1 MSVALPDHQDRSG
14 PLFRDARERLVV
26 VAAVLATLGVIALPG
41 VLGALGSTGGTI
53 PLVEEQQLSPN
64 AERVLDELPDAYAAG
79 SAVVVPARTD
89 PHVVWIGP
97 VAEGSVDGDFVG
109 IDVRGLV
116 PFGTLPTRGTTPEW
130 RSAIEPEDRVFSDVG
145 PLYFACTP
153 ATSGDGC
160 RGSVLMQHDG
170 RWHVLGPSA
179 GAPGQ
184 GSATRLNVLAGGG
197 VAGLWFGWMPDE
209 AATAWAT
216 VVGQVSIRDVP
227 VQVVETL
234 AVGGARMWWLRSSEP
249 VSAVSFR
256 ASDGAVLER
265 VPVAE

>member
-1 MSVALPDHQDRSG
+1 MSVALPDHQDDPG
-14 PLFRDARERLVV
+14 PLLRDARERLVV

-41 VLGALGSTGGTI
+41 VLGALATVGGTG
-53 PLVEEQQLSPN
+53 PVVEEQRLSPN

-79 SAVVVPARTD
+79 AAVVVPAETD

-97 VAEGSVDGDFVG
+97 VAAGSVDGDFVG

-116 PFGTLPTRGTTPEW
+116 PFGTLPTRGATPEW
-130 RSAIEPEDRVFSDVG
+130 RSDVEPEDRVFSDVG

-160 RGSVLMQHDG
+160 RGSVLMQQAG

-184 GSATRLNVLAGGG
+184 GSVTRLNVLAGGG
-197 VAGLWFGWMPDE
+197 AAGLWFGWMPDE

-216 VVGQVSIRDVP
+216 VVGQTSIRDVP
-227 VQVVETL
+227 VQAAETK
-234 AVGGARMWWLRSSEP
+234 AGGGARMWWVRSSDP

-256 ASDGAVLER
+256 AAGGQVVER
-265 VPVAE
+265 VPVGD